1 MLKLIKTLAHPE
13 QVSFMTTSSSA
24 AQSTAVPML
33 DLKRQYA
40 TIRELVRDAIDQ
52 VCESQSLVLGEEVAA
67 LEREIS
73 EYLGAAATVG
83 CSSGTDALWLALAGV
98 GVGPGDSF
106 ITTPFTFFASA
117 SSITRCGA
125 RPVFADIDPA
135 TFNLSPN
142 SVEQAIENQHPANLK
157 GIMPVHLFGQCV
169 DADAF
174 DAVAAARG
182 LKIVEDA
189 AQAFGATW
197 RGRHAG
203 TLGRAAA
210 FSFYPTKNLSA
221 FGDAG
226 AVTTMDPEV
235 AERMKRLRNHGA
247 ARRYYHDEIGWN
259 ARMDSIQGAV
269 LRIKLRY
276 LEQWNQRRR
285 EIAALYDHLLHGAGL
300 TGARG
305 TSSYVDVSRP
315 VELPATASCAVHIFH
330 QYVIRA
336 HRRDQLRD
344 FLHERKIGC
353 EIYYPV
359 PLHLQQCFAYLGY
372 KHGDFPESERAC
384 REVLALPIFPELTE
398 AEQHQVVAA
407 IVEFYSKK

>member
-1 MLKLIKTLAHPE
+1 
-13 QVSFMTTSSSA
+13 MTASSA
-24 AQSTAVPML
+24 AQSTPVPML

-40 TIRELVRDAIDQ
+40 TIRELVRHAIDQ

-73 EYLGAAATVG
+73 VYLGAASTVG
-83 CSSGTDALWLALAGV
+83 CSSGTDALWLALAAV
-98 GVGPGDSF
+98 GVSSGDSF
-106 ITTPFTFFASA
+106 ITSPFTFFASA

-135 TFNLSPN
+135 TFNLSPTA
-142 SVEQAIENQHPANLK
+142 VERVIERQHPANLK
-157 GIMPVHLFGQCV
+157 GVMPIHLFGQCV

-174 DAVAAARG
+174 DAVAASHS
-182 LKIVEDA
+182 LTIVEDA

-197 RGRHAG
+197 KGRHAG
-203 TLGRAAA
+203 ALGRTAA

-226 AVTTMDPEV
+226 AATTTDMEV
-235 AERMKRLRNHGA
+235 GERMKRLRNHGA

-259 ARMDSIQGAV
+259 ARMDGIQGAV
-269 LRIKLRY
+269 LRVKLRY
-276 LEQWNQRRR
+276 IEQWNQRRR
-285 EIAALYDHLLHGAGL
+285 EIAAFYDHLLHEAGL

-305 TSSYVDVSRP
+305 TSTHVDASHP
-315 VELPATASCAVHIFH
+315 VELPATASHAVHIFH

-359 PLHLQQCFAYLGY
+359 PLHLQQCFAYLGG
-372 KHGDFPESERAC
+372 KPGDFPESERAC
-384 REVLALPIFPELTE
+384 QEVLALPIFPELTE
-398 AEQHQVVAA
+398 AEQQQVVAA
-407 IVEFYSKK
+407 IVEFYSKR

>member
-1 MLKLIKTLAHPE
+1 
-13 QVSFMTTSSSA
+13 
-24 AQSTAVPML
+24 ML

-40 TIRELVRDAIDQ
+40 TIRELVRAAIDQ

-73 EYLGAAATVG
+73 AHLGAASTVG

-98 GVGPGDSF
+98 GVSAGDSF

-125 RPVFADIDPA
+125 RPIFADIDPA
-135 TFNLSPN
+135 TFNLSPS
-142 SVEQAIENQHPANLK
+142 SVEHVIAVQRPANLK

-174 DAVAAARG
+174 DAIAAAHK
-182 LKIVEDA
+182 LVIVEDA

-197 RGRHAG
+197 KGRHAG
-203 TLGRAAA
+203 ALGRTAA

-226 AVTTMDPEV
+226 AATTMDPEV
-235 AERMKRLRNHGA
+235 GEHMKRLRNHGA
-247 ARRYYHDEIGWN
+247 VRRYYHEEIGWN
-259 ARMDSIQGAV
+259 TRMDAIQGAV
-269 LRIKLRY
+269 LRIKLRHI
-276 LEQWNQRRR
+276 EQWNQRRN
-285 EIAALYDHLLHGAGL
+285 EIAAVYDHLLQQAGL

-305 TSSYVDVSRP
+305 ISTHVDASHP
-315 VELPATASCAVHIFH
+315 LELPATAVQAKHIFH
-330 QYVIRA
+330 QYVLRA
-336 HRRDQLRD
+336 HRRDELRE
-344 FLHERKIGC
+344 FLHQRQIGC

-359 PLHLQQCFAYLGY
+359 PLHLQKCFAYLGY
-372 KHGDFPESERAC
+372 KPGDFPEAERAC
-384 REVLALPIFPELTE
+384 SEVIALPIFPELTE
-398 AEQHQVVAA
+398 AEQKQVVAGIA
-407 IVEFYSKK
+407 EFYSKK

>member
-1 MLKLIKTLAHPE
+1 
-13 QVSFMTTSSSA
+13 
-24 AQSTAVPML
+24 ML

-40 TIRELVRDAIDQ
+40 TIREEARAAIDQ

-73 EYLGAAATVG
+73 AYLGAASTVG

-98 GVGPGDSF
+98 GVSAGDSF
-106 ITTPFTFFASA
+106 LTTPFTFFASA
-117 SSITRCGA
+117 SSITRCGG

-135 TFNLSPN
+135 TFNLSAPA
-142 SVEQAIENQHPANLK
+142 VEQAIESQHPAKLK
-157 GIMPVHLFGQCV
+157 GIMPVHLYGQCV

-174 DAVAAARG
+174 DALAAAHG
-182 LKIVEDA
+182 LVIVEDA

-197 RGRHAG
+197 KGRHAG
-203 TLGRAAA
+203 AIGRTAA

-226 AVTTMDPEV
+226 AATTSDLEV
-235 AERMKRLRNHGA
+235 GERMKRLRNHGA
-247 ARRYYHDEIGWN
+247 ARRYYHEEIGWN
-259 ARMDSIQGAV
+259 ARMDAIQGAV

-285 EIAALYDHLLHGAGL
+285 EIAAAYDRLLQEAGL

-305 TSSYVDVSRP
+305 TSTHVDASHP
-315 VELPATASCAVHIFH
+315 VALPATATEAKHIFH

-336 HRRDQLRD
+336 HGRDGLRE

-372 KHGDFPESERAC
+372 NPGDFPESERAC
-384 REVLALPIFPELTE
+384 LEVLALPIFPELTE
-398 AEQHQVVAA
+398 AEQEQVVAA
-407 IVEFYSKK
+407 IADFYLK

>member
-1 MLKLIKTLAHPE
+1 
-13 QVSFMTTSSSA
+13 MTASSA
-24 AQSTAVPML
+24 TKPTPVPML
-33 DLKRQYA
+33 DLKRQYV
-40 TIRELVRDAIDQ
+40 TIREQVRAAIDQ

-73 EYLGAAATVG
+73 AHLEVASAVG

-98 GVGPGDSF
+98 GVTTGDSF

-142 SVEQAIENQHPANLK
+142 AVEQVIEDKRPENLK
-157 GIMPVHLFGQCV
+157 GVMPVHLYGQCV

-174 DAVAAARG
+174 DAVAASHK
-182 LKIVEDA
+182 LVIVEDA

-197 RGRHAG
+197 KGRHAG
-203 TLGRAAA
+203 ALGLTAA

-226 AVTTMDPEV
+226 AATTTDPEV
-235 AERMKRLRNHGA
+235 GEHMKRLRNHGA
-247 ARRYYHDEIGWN
+247 ARRYYHEEIGWN
-259 ARMDSIQGAV
+259 ARMDGIQGAV
-269 LRIKLRY
+269 LRIKLRHI
-276 LEQWNQRRR
+276 EQWNQRRA
-285 EIAALYDHLLHGAGL
+285 EIAATYDQLLLHAGL
-300 TGARG
+300 AGVRG
-305 TSSYVDVSRP
+305 TSIHVDAVGP
-315 VELPATASCAVHIFH
+315 IALPATKPEAKHIFH

-336 HRRDQLRD
+336 HRRDELRE
-344 FLHERKIGC
+344 FLHQRQIGC

-372 KHGDFPESERAC
+372 KPGDFPESERAC
-384 REVLALPIFPELTE
+384 LEVLALPIFPELTE
-398 AEQHQVVAA
+398 DEQQRVISA
-407 IVEFYSKK
+407 IAEFYSK

>member
-1 MLKLIKTLAHPE
+1 
-13 QVSFMTTSSSA
+13 
-24 AQSTAVPML
+24 ML

-40 TIRELVRDAIDQ
+40 TIRELVRAAIDQ

-73 EYLGAAATVG
+73 EYLGAASTVG
-83 CSSGTDALWLALAGV
+83 CSSGTDALWLALTGAGV
-98 GVGPGDSF
+98 TAGDSF
-106 ITTPFTFFASA
+106 ITTPFTFFATA
-117 SSITRCGA
+117 SSIVRCGA

-135 TFNLSPN
+135 TFNLCPRA
-142 SVEQAIENQHPANLK
+142 VERAIESKRPANLK
-157 GIMPVHLFGQCV
+157 GIMPVHLYGQCV

-174 DAVAAARG
+174 DAIAAAHK
-182 LKIVEDA
+182 LVIVEDA

-197 RGRHAG
+197 KGRHAG
-203 TLGRAAA
+203 TLGRSAA

-226 AVTTMDPEV
+226 AATASDVETGEH
-235 AERMKRLRNHGA
+235 MKRLRNHGA

-259 ARMDSIQGAV
+259 ARMDGIQGAV

-276 LEQWNQRRR
+276 IEEWNQRRG
-285 EIAALYDHLLHGAGL
+285 EIAATYDRLLQQAGL
-300 TGARG
+300 TDGRG
-305 TSSYVDVSRP
+305 RSIYVDSSHPVS
-315 VELPATASCAVHIFH
+315 LPATAPEAKHIFH

-336 HRRDQLRD
+336 HRRDGLRE
-344 FLHERKIGC
+344 FLHERQIGC

-372 KHGDFPESERAC
+372 NAGDFPESERAC
-384 REVLALPIFPELTE
+384 REVLALPIFPELTGD
-398 AEQHQVVAA
+398 EQRCVVAA
-407 IVEFYSKK
+407 IAEFYSK